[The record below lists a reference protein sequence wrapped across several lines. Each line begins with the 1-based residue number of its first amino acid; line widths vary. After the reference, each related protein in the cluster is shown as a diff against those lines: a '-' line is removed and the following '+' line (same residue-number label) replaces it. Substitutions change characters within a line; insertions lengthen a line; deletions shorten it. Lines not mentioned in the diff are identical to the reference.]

1 MVMAH
6 RGRQAVPP
14 QSHFTVSTFLALS
27 AKTGGPGPAKCD
39 TDFHKTPKT
48 PKSLACAD

>member
-14 QSHFTVSTFLALS
+14 QSHITVSTFLALS
-27 AKTGGPGPAKCD
+27 AKTGGPGPAKS
-39 TDFHKTPKT
+39 DFHKTPKT